1 MAEDISDKSEEELI
15 NIMDNVV
22 CNKSRS
28 KKMAC
33 NLMGLHNLELA
44 SKADNIMLE
53 VVEVA

>member
-1 MAEDISDKSEEELI
+1 MGFFPQELI
-15 NIMDNVV
+15 NIMDNVL